1 MPKKKWPLP
10 KKSDTADNQD
20 LFEDKLE
27 PGDIEVL
34 TEPVVGQGHAIS
46 LGVEASEEMIR
57 GWIDAARTKEAGL
70 VLSWLNANG
79 CLAFGSLP
87 KALAGIEAGE
97 HRS

>member
-1 MPKKKWPLP
+1 MP
-10 KKSDTADNQD
+10 DNQD

-27 PGDIEVL
+27 PGDIE
-34 TEPVVGQGHAIS
+34 AIAPTPT
-46 LGVEASEEMIR
+46 LDEAM
-57 GWIDAARTKEAGL
+57 AALRTKEAGL

-97 HRS
+97 HR